1 MIIKTKGKGYGPMI
15 KYFPTFI
22 DSAPIAEC
30 KTAQVTTKETSNLS
44 FKECRVSLK
53 RLVCTAFL
61 CIATSTLSHAKDT
74 EYWNL
79 SAFGESCEIAF
90 TNTQIGGGRQAM
102 KIGPVCT
109 ESLSVITGWADNE
122 SGEGFSLFVGNTR
135 VAALFR
141 RNKQVWKGNV
151 FLDFDG
157 NPSDARIRMDL
168 IGVLKDEGA
177 SQHSNSVSR
186 NSEIASNS
194 NCKKYFDNKRC
205 AQTEDIGKIK
215 SGALETL
222 ARMNI
227 RFIPDRKSNLVTTI
241 QPRSCSPVSHCT
253 ESFVSKEIWCKV
265 KIDNFKS
272 GWILKEDANF
282 VYSRDGCG

>member
-1 MIIKTKGKGYGPMI
+1 MI
-15 KYFPTFI
+15 KYFLTFI
-22 DSAPIAEC
+22 DCVPIARC
-30 KTAQVTTKETSNLS
+30 TTAQVTTKETSKPS
-44 FKECRVSLK
+44 FKECSVCLK
-53 RLVCTAFL
+53 RLVCTVFL
-61 CIATSTLSHAKDT
+61 CIATSTLSNAKDN

-79 SAFGESCEIAF
+79 SAFGESCEMAF
-90 TNTQIGGGRQAM
+90 TNNKIGGGRLAM
-102 KIGPVCT
+102 KIGPICT
-109 ESLSVITGWADNE
+109 QNLSAITGWADNE
-122 SGEGFSLFVGNTR
+122 SGEGFSLFAGNTP
-135 VAALFR
+135 VAALFWR
-141 RNKQVWKGNV
+141 SNQLWEGNV
-151 FLDFDG
+151 RLDFDG
-157 NPSDARIRMDL
+157 NPSDAPIRMDL
-168 IGVLKDEGA
+168 IGILKDEGA
-177 SQHSNSVSR
+177 SQRSNSVRR

-222 ARMNI
+222 ARMNV

-241 QPRSCSPVSHCT
+241 QPRSCSPVSNCT
-253 ESFVSKEIWCKV
+253 ENFFSKEIWCKV